1 MRTINISIMPNPFCM
16 WEKHYNEFDSKM
28 IADEF
33 NVAWSKWILLFVLI
47 QEKLKEI

>member
-28 IADEF
+28 IADELYYYEANISV
-33 NVAWSKWILLFVLI
+33 NVKSV
-47 QEKLKEI
+47 